1 MGRKCRKCVWQT
13 LLRNVYVNGEKINGN
28 NWDINVG

>member
-13 LLRNVYVNGEKINGN
+13 LLRNAYVNGEKINGN